1 MRQCTPSRPIRVLWQ
16 AVERQSSFG
25 ISSIGEVSLEV
36 TVAITHCVSC
46 EPTPTV
52 FIVPG
57 SIIYASRLGCSR
69 VPAWTA
75 VLYNFDR
82 GFVTGWFNELP
93 GVTEYY
99 YNSCLINGLIPGSR
113 VRVSPRVDFC
123 LPTGMGEAACV
134 LVEQRSRLRSRG
146 GRAVWWPRRLCNCAA
161 SSRGVR
167 VGVREF
173 DRSRLADR
181 PRRRTIWFI
190 LLLVWSR
197 LLAVRSRTFSRTKF
211 DVYNLKFSFKF
222 LFMDGHKSDG
232 SLYHAVRLVDRA
244 KPDAFFS
251 PSYSVCHQ

>member
-1 MRQCTPSRPIRVLWQ
+1 MRARGTALKVAESR
-16 AVERQSSFG
+16 G
-25 ISSIGEVSLEV
+25 
-36 TVAITHCVSC
+36 T
-46 EPTPTV
+46 
-52 FIVPG
+52 
-57 SIIYASRLGCSR
+57 
-69 VPAWTA
+69 
-75 VLYNFDR
+75 
-82 GFVTGWFNELP
+82 
-93 GVTEYY
+93 
-99 YNSCLINGLIPGSR
+99 GSR
-113 VRVSPRVDFC
+113 ARSCGSGRGE
-123 LPTGMGEAACV
+123 TGSR
-134 LVEQRSRLRSRG
+134 RS
-146 GRAVWWPRRLCNCAA
+146 CNCAA

-181 PRRRTIWFI
+181 PRRRTIW
-190 LLLVWSR
+190 LLVWSR